1 MFDSTGKAG
10 QIMSAICNEG
20 FEVVALEMFHMEKAN
35 SEEFFEVYKGVVA
48 EYMVRCEFL
57 S

>member
-48 EYMVRCEFL
+48 EYMVRSESL